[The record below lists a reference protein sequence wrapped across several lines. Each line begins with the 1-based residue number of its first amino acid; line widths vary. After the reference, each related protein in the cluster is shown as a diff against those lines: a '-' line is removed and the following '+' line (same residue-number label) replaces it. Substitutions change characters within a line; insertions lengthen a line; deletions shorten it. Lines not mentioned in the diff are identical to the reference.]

1 MTERQHSQ
9 SSMSKEQRAR
19 NIELYERVTELR
31 RQLSETIKS
40 EIVPPKENAV
50 EKEKR
55 EPAVAG

>member
-1 MTERQHSQ
+1 
-9 SSMSKEQRAR
+9 MSKEQRAR